1 MDLIT
6 FRPIGIISTPFQES
20 KGTPIQPKGAEG
32 AVGAVKVFPEFVQG
46 LQDLDG
52 FSHLFLLY
60 HFHRCRDFSLLVKPF
75 LDEVQR
81 GVFATR
87 APARPNPIGLSI
99 VRLNRIEAD
108 TLHVLDVDMLDGTPL
123 LDIKPFVP
131 QFDARDQVRIGWLTH
146 NLEKLETMT
155 DDGRFLPLNPPLEKG
170 DFGVADLLN
179 PPFLK
184 GGRGDF
190 SSPKT
195 GRIYEPCEVR
205 PICIK

>member
-155 DDGRFLPLNPPLEKG
+155 DDGRFLPEK
-170 DFGVADLLN
+170 
-179 PPFLK
+179 
-184 GGRGDF
+184 
-190 SSPKT
+190 
-195 GRIYEPCEVR
+195 
-205 PICIK
+205 